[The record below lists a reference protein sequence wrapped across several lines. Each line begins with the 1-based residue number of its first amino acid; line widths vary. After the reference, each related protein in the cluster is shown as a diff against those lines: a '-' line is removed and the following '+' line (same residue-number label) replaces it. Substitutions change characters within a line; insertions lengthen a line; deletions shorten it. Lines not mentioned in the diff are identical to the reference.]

1 MNKRYGDKNVK
12 YAIAT
17 KLAMKKKK
25 KKKIGEAKEEG
36 KYISDLAKAQVRNKR
51 RFGKEGSTEP
61 QGFFG
66 QKPSQAVELSKKRTD
81 EHKARRGVKNESVS
95 GIEVQNVSDGIKF
108 REYEFIDVVKPE
120 PMKSPK
126 NNITWTEARDEYG
139 DSVDGPKISKKEK
152 KKNLASEEKDE
163 KITRSEAK
171 APEGLMKLAATVA
184 ANNKKRKNALQIQKY
199 IGEDA
204 KMGRMS
210 DDDLAAAHKKFSGMD
225 QTSPANKF
233 MTKRIQKEID
243 KRKKV
248 NEETI
253 VEKQGGDKKKPDTR
267 VNYRTAFTQDR
278 VLNSTPDEERGAA
291 KRKSTAEMI
300 RQKKRDEIQRKKE
313 AFQKKRKGLMAK
325 GQIKSKQ

>member
-1 MNKRYGDKNVK
+1 
-12 YAIAT
+12 
-17 KLAMKKKK
+17 MKKKK
-25 KKKIGEAKEEG
+25 KIKE
-36 KYISDLAKAQVRNKR
+36 D
-51 RFGKEGSTEP
+51 
-61 QGFFG
+61 
-66 QKPSQAVELSKKRTD
+66 
-81 EHKARRGVKNESVS
+81 VS